1 MSTPCLGNS
10 TAVHRLRWR
19 EANKQTMQ
27 PLSEIDEKIDAS
39 EGVESVEQKVS
50 AVENEIVCK

>member
-1 MSTPCLGNS
+1 MSTPCPENS
-10 TAVHRLRWR
+10 TAAHRLRWR

-27 PLSEIDEKIDAS
+27 PLSEIDEKVDAS

-50 AVENEIVCK
+50 AVENEIV

>member
-1 MSTPCLGNS
+1 
-10 TAVHRLRWR
+10 
-19 EANKQTMQ
+19 MQ
-27 PLSEIDEKIDAS
+27 PLSEIDEKVDAS